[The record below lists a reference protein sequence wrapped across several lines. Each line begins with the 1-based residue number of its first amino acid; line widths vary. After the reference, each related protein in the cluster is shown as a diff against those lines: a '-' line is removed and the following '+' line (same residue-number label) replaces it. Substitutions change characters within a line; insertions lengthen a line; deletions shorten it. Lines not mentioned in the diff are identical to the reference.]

1 MVYTYFKNERRQNH
15 KNSFNRKRNK
25 NAQDQNEDKSGRTRE
40 EMEEEGEGFGMR
52 KMDGK
57 ALLPVDAYKN

>member
-1 MVYTYFKNERRQNH
+1 MVYTYFKNEKRQNH
-15 KNSFNRKRNK
+15 KDSFNRKQNK
-25 NAQDQNEDKSGRTRE
+25 NAQDQNGDKSGRTR
-40 EMEEEGEGFGMR
+40 EEEGEGFGMR